1 MDCNK
6 CLIGRV
12 VQFSYLTGNKRQRQ
26 FSNNYVD
33 LSKDSVKNIG
43 VFANWFSAVSQ
54 SDEERLE
61 EKDFISFKSVQLE
74 FACGYLA
81 ADSYMTTIDETVIM
95 DAANFSFSIPCST
108 LQKYLPNWQDRL
120 SFDL

>member
-26 FSNNYVD
+26 FSNNFVD

-43 VFANWFSAVSQ
+43 VFANWFSAVSL
-54 SDEERLE
+54 SDDERFE
-61 EKDFISFKSVQLE
+61 EKDFISFKSIEVD
-74 FACGYLA
+74 FTCGYIA
-81 ADSYMTTIDETVIM
+81 ADCYIATIDETVVM
-95 DAANFSFSIPCST
+95 DAPNFSFSIPCST
-108 LQKYLPNWQDRL
+108 LKKCLPNWRDRL

>member
-1 MDCNK
+1 M
-6 CLIGRV
+6 
-12 VQFSYLTGNKRQRQ
+12 
-26 FSNNYVD
+26 D

-61 EKDFISFKSVQLE
+61 EKDFISFKSVELE

-108 LQKYLPNWQDRL
+108 LQEYLPNWQDRL